1 MVAYP
6 APPLFLGACFVLA
19 FLFLTEN
26 WWLIDHFTASWN
38 YLVPEE
44 ATHWEAENGR
54 GYHTVLPSFWL
65 ICLLFK
71 MGFPL
76 APCRPVQSL
85 KRCIRHRGKASC
97 GAAHPK
103 EERQRLTAKN
113 SRALATSTTG
123 SAQLHKKYL
132 CSPKQTK
139 TARSLNGT
147 ESDIENRNSFL
158 L

>member
-1 MVAYP
+1 MVDYP

-38 YLVPEE
+38 YFVPEE

-65 ICLLFK
+65 ILLFK

-85 KRCIRHRGKASC
+85 KLPAVLHTQNAASR
-97 GAAHPK
+97 
-103 EERQRLTAKN
+103 RQRLTAKN
-113 SRALATSTTG
+113 SRALATSTTR
-123 SAQLHKKYL
+123 SARLHKKYL

-147 ESDIENRNSFL
+147 ESDIENKNSFL